1 MHTLTKTSWNT
12 PASWVLSP
20 SNILSYQFNCRERSN
35 QDPKRLRRQQNL
47 FSTLSLHLAPKAHF
61 ITLSARFSKNYSKH
75 SVHFVDYHLIGFL
88 LRPCSAAPM
97 IAKNVEKNDK
107 SDVRTMLGFFLG
119 QCATQAPDKDPVL
132 QRRQEA
138 DIFARVLNA
147 VIPVCNRRRIKNGVK
162 N

>member
-1 MHTLTKTSWNT
+1 
-12 PASWVLSP
+12 
-20 SNILSYQFNCRERSN
+20 
-35 QDPKRLRRQQNL
+35 
-47 FSTLSLHLAPKAHF
+47 
-61 ITLSARFSKNYSKH
+61 
-75 SVHFVDYHLIGFL
+75 
-88 LRPCSAAPM
+88 M